1 MTRIKICGLTRAEDV
16 ALATDLGADFL
27 GFIFVKE
34 SPRYITPERV
44 RDIRVG
50 GDYSREK
57 RARAKAVGVFR
68 DASAEEI
75 NAVAEIASLDFVQI
89 HGTPPQGLSRPVIHA
104 ITVQNSLPDTTTTA
118 AFVLFDTGGGTGRTF
133 DWTLLEA
140 WPRTRPFFLA
150 GGLTPDN
157 IADAIRAASPDA
169 IDLSSGIE
177 SAPGIKDPQKM
188 RTLFERV
195 KR

>member
-1 MTRIKICGLTRAEDV
+1 MTQIKICGLTRAEDV

-27 GFIFVKE
+27 GFVFVKE
-34 SPRYITPERV
+34 SPRSISPERV
-44 RDIRVG
+44 RDILEQ
-50 GDYSREK
+50 GDSR
-57 RARAKAVGVFR
+57 RARAVGVFR
-68 DASAEEI
+68 GASAEEI
-75 NAVAEIASLDFVQI
+75 NEVAKIANLDFVQI
-89 HGTPPQGLSRPVIHA
+89 HGTPPPGLSRPVIHA
-104 ITVQNSLPDTTTTA
+104 FTVQDALPDTTTEA
-118 AFVLFDTGGGTGRTF
+118 GYVLFDTGGGTGRTF
-133 DWTLLEA
+133 DWKLLEA

-157 IADAIRAASPDA
+157 IAGAIRAARPDA